1 VDKLDFGLGHIRSL
15 GAGCCRFGWA
25 ETQADSSGAGSSAE
39 DNFAEDN
46 FAEDN
51 FAADS
56 FAAGNWA
63 VVVVGSFVAGNWA
76 VVVVAVGAASWI
88 VAEVAKPAGAD
99 RRLGSLVG
107 FGSVR
112 GFADHLQ

>member
-1 VDKLDFGLGHIRSL
+1 MG
-15 GAGCCRFGWA
+15 
-25 ETQADSSGAGSSAE
+25 SSGVGSSGVGI
-39 DNFAEDN
+39 
-46 FAEDN
+46 
-51 FAADS
+51 

-88 VAEVAKPAGAD
+88 VAEVAKLAGAD
-99 RRLGSLVG
+99 RRLGGLVG

>member
-1 VDKLDFGLGHIRSL
+1 MGNSAVD
-15 GAGCCRFGWA
+15 
-25 ETQADSSGAGSSAE
+25 SSAE
-39 DNFAEDN
+39 DN
-46 FAEDN
+46 
-51 FAADS
+51 

-76 VVVVAVGAASWI
+76 AVVVAVAAASWV

-112 GFADHLQ
+112 GFAGHLR

>member
-1 VDKLDFGLGHIRSL
+1 MDKLDFGLGHIRSL

-25 ETQADSSGAGSSAE
+25 ETQADSSGAGSS
-39 DNFAEDN
+39 
-46 FAEDN
+46 AEDN

>member
-1 VDKLDFGLGHIRSL
+1 MDNLDFGLGHIRSL

-25 ETQADSSGAGSSAE
+25 ETQADSSGAGSSE
-39 DNFAEDN
+39 EDN

-56 FAAGNWA
+56 FAAGNSA
-63 VVVVGSFVAGNWA
+63 GGLEAASFAGGSFAG
-76 VVVVAVGAASWI
+76 GLEAASWV
-88 VAEVAKPAGAD
+88 VAEVAKLAGAD
-99 RRLGSLVG
+99 RRLGGLVG

>member
-1 VDKLDFGLGHIRSL
+1 MDKLDFGLGHIRSL

-46 FAEDN
+46 FA
-51 FAADS
+51 ADS

-63 VVVVGSFVAGNWA
+63 VVAAGSFAAGNWA
-76 VVVVAVGAASWI
+76 VVVAAVGAASWI